1 VISAPK
7 GRYGRLRLLMA
18 QLLVAA
24 LVLFGTSGFAQEED
38 GHFEV
43 RSASAE
49 LIGGVYYLNAQI
61 EYRLSQAAMEA
72 LESGVALTIE
82 LQIDVGR
89 VRRFMP
95 DPEVASLRQRYQLQ
109 YHALSERFVLRNV
122 NSGEQES
129 FPSVASALDGL
140 GNVRGLPLLDEALLD
155 EGRRYRIRMR
165 AGLDVEGFPG
175 PMRLLIFWLDEWQL
189 VSEWYEWLLRP

>member
-1 VISAPK
+1 MISAPK
-7 GRYGRLRLLMA
+7 GRYGRLRLFMA

-24 LVLFGTSGFAQEED
+24 LVLFEASGFAQEED

-43 RSASAE
+43 RSASAG

-109 YHALSERFVLRNV
+109 YHALSERFVVRNV

-129 FPSVASALDGL
+129 FPSVASALAGL
-140 GNVRGLPLLDEALLD
+140 GDVRGLPVLDEALLD

-165 AGLDVEGFPG
+165 AGLDVEEFPG